1 MLQMLF
7 QELEKKIQII
17 LEKYD
22 SIKKENE
29 EKESRLLKIN
39 REITEAKKQIEVLI
53 KERETIKKRI
63 ASIVE
68 KIDSSGLL

>member
-22 SIKKENE
+22 SIKKENDV
-29 EKESRLLKIN
+29 N
-39 REITEAKKQIEVLI
+39 Y
-53 KERETIKKRI
+53 
-63 ASIVE
+63 
-68 KIDSSGLL
+68 